1 MDRAVIDTGG
11 FRFGKM
17 REIHDV
23 NFLPG
28 GAKYFDLP
36 GLLALGAPG
45 ELLLAGEGAELPELV
60 RTAYRWDQAEA
71 RLQTAT
77 GDAAAVRTAAVEW
90 LLRPR

>member
-1 MDRAVIDTGG
+1 VIDTGG
-11 FRFGKM
+11 FRFG
-17 REIHDV
+17 RVLEIHDV

-45 ELLLAGEGAELPELV
+45 DVLLVGEGAEAPELV

-71 RLQTAT
+71 RLQTTT
-77 GDAAAVRTAAVEW
+77 GDTAAVRTAAIDW
-90 LLRPR
+90 LLRPN